1 MKFEPRPYQREALD
15 WIMARPASAL
25 FLDMGGGKTV
35 VTLTAVDRWLYDEAS
50 VRRVLV
56 VAPLRVA
63 RYTWPDEVTKWDH
76 LSDLRVAVCCG
87 TLKQRLAALAS
98 CAEVVVVNR
107 ENVTWLVSH
116 CLSHGG
122 WPFDGVVV
130 DELTSFKSQGSRRFK
145 ALRRVL
151 PWVTR
156 FVGLTGT
163 PAGRGLL
170 GLWPQVYLIDR
181 GKRLELTYGD
191 YLRRYFV
198 PGARSG
204 YVVYSYAPK
213 PGAEAAIY
221 RAISDVCLSLP
232 ASRYLRDLPPLNEI
246 DRPVALPDE
255 VVRGYRRFEREQVMQ
270 IGEAQAITAATAAV
284 LTGKLLQYGNGCV
297 YDAGKVPHEVH
308 TAKLDALEDLVEEAG
323 GSPLLVFYSHR
334 CDADRIRRRFAGLG
348 PRGLDGPADLE
359 AWNRGEVQ
367 MLLAHPASV
376 GHGLNLQQGGHVCV
390 WFGLTYDWELY
401 AQACKRL
408 HRPGQTSPVLCYRL
422 IAKGTRDEAV
432 AAALSRKEGCNAALL
447 DGVRALL
454 SSV

>member
-15 WIMARPASAL
+15 WIMAREASAL

-35 VTLTAVDRWLYDEAS
+35 VTLTAIDRWLYDEAS

-63 RYTWPDEVTKWDH
+63 RYTWPDEVAKWEH
-76 LSDLRVAVCCG
+76 LRDLRVAVCCG
-87 TLKQRLAALAS
+87 SLRERLAALAS
-98 CAEVVVVNR
+98 PAEVVVVNR
-107 ENVTWLVSH
+107 ENVAWLVSH
-116 CLSHGG
+116 CLAKGG

-130 DELTSFKSQGSRRFK
+130 DELTSFKNQGSRRFK
-145 ALRRVL
+145 ALRRVR
-151 PWVTR
+151 PWIRR

-170 GLWPQVYLIDR
+170 GLWPQLYLVDR
-181 GKRLELTYGD
+181 GQRLGLTYGD
-191 YLRRYFV
+191 YVRRYFT

-213 PGAEAAIY
+213 PGAEDAIY
-221 RAISDVCLSLP
+221 QAIGDVCLSLP
-232 ASRYLRDLPPLNEI
+232 ASRYLRDLPPMQEI
-246 DRPVALPDE
+246 DRPVTLPPE
-255 VVRGYRRFEREQVMQ
+255 AAKGYRAFEREQVMQ
-270 IGEAQAITAATAAV
+270 LGDASALTAATAAV

-297 YDAGKVPHEVH
+297 YDAEKVPHEIH
-308 TAKLDALEDLVEEAG
+308 AAKLDALEDLVEEAVG
-323 GSPLLVFYSHR
+323 TPLLVFYSHR
-334 CDADRIRRRFAGLG
+334 CDADRIRARFAALS
-348 PRGLDGPADLE
+348 PRGLDGPEDLA
-359 AWNRGEVQ
+359 AWNRGEVP

-376 GHGLNLQQGGHVCV
+376 GHGLNLQHGGHVCV

-408 HRPGQTSPVLCYRL
+408 HRPGQTRPVLCYRL

-454 SSV
+454 NSV

>member
-1 MKFEPRPYQREALD
+1 MKFEPRTYQREAFD

-76 LSDLRVAVCCG
+76 LADLRVAVCCG

-98 CAEVVVVNR
+98 RTEVVVVNR

-181 GKRLELTYGD
+181 GKRLGLTYGD

-376 GHGLNLQQGGHVCV
+376 GHGLNLQHGGHVCV

-408 HRPGQTSPVLCYRL
+408 HRPGQTHPVMCYRL

-432 AAALSRKEGCNAALL
+432 AAALSRKEGCNAAML